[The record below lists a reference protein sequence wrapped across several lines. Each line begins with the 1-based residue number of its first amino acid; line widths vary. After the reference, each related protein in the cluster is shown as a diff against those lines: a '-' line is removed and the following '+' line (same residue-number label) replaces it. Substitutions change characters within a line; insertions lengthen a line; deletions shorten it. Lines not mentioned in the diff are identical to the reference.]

1 MEEQYKNKY
10 ESLNIQ
16 IQTQQNELANLN
28 DQKTQQLTNDKE
40 DTESIKSKIIVDMFE
55 LELESLKEKN
65 KILEANLLTE

>member
-1 MEEQYKNKY
+1 LEEQYKNKY